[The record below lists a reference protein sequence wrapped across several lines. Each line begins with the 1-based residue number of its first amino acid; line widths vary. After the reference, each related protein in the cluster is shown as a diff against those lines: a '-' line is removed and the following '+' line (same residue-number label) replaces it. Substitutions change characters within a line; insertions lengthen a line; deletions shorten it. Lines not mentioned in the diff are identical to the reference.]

1 MITPAAGPPLTE
13 GRMRFA
19 LLGNHPDGVEMA
31 GALVESGRHQLA
43 TYTAPLDEPLL
54 RRLGGEARR
63 VSDPEE
69 VLADPAV
76 EAVVVAGPLSQ
87 RPAQLR
93 RALQAERHVLC
104 VHPAD
109 DTPEIAYEAAM
120 IQRDT
125 GCVLLPLLPEGL
137 HPGVARL
144 RQFVR
149 RSPKEGEPLPPT
161 GLFKLLE
168 VERVATGEVLDGVGE
183 EGRKP
188 SFPDWDLLRALGG
201 EVLEVSAFAAPEVP
215 EAGEPVLLA
224 GRFEQ
229 GGLFQVTLVPGQ
241 PSARRRL
248 TVVGSAGRAEL
259 LFPLGWQG
267 PAFLEWRDEAGE
279 THEECW
285 ERWGP
290 WPALVE
296 AFEAALRR
304 PGGGTGAPPVDR
316 RGAGPTSWPAG
327 AGGPLSWQDEVRCLE
342 LDDAARRSVGR
353 RRASLLEYPEA
364 TEEAGFKGTMT
375 LAGCG
380 LLWLILL
387 MLVLAHLVPPRWRAV
402 MGWGVVL
409 LLVVFLGSQLLR
421 YLLPGRAGG
430 GGAGRGESA

>member
-1 MITPAAGPPLTE
+1 
-13 GRMRFA
+13 MRFA

-31 GALVESGRHQLA
+31 CALVESGRHHLA
-43 TYTAPLDEPLL
+43 AYTAALDEMIL
-54 RRLGGEARR
+54 RRLGGAARR

-76 EAVVVAGPLSQ
+76 AVVVVAGAPSQ

-109 DTPEIAYEAAM
+109 DSPEIAYEAAM

-137 HPGVARL
+137 HPGLARL
-144 RQFVR
+144 RQFVGR
-149 RSPKEGEPLPPT
+149 PTKDGRPLPPA
-161 GLFKLLE
+161 GAFLLLE
-168 VERVATGEVLDGVGE
+168 VERVAAGEVLDGVGT

-188 SFPDWDLLRALGG
+188 SFPDWEVLRALGG
-201 EVLEVSAFAAPEVP
+201 EVLEVSAFAAEEEPT
-215 EAGEPVLLA
+215 ASGPVLLA
-224 GRFEQ
+224 GRFEE

-241 PSARRRL
+241 PAPWRRL
-248 TVVGSAGRAEL
+248 AVVGSAGRAEL

-267 PAFLEWRDEAGE
+267 PAFLEWRDEGGE
-279 THEECW
+279 TREEYW

-296 AFEAALRR
+296 AFESALRR
-304 PGGGTGAPPVDR
+304 PAVPGPLREAVTAGAPVPRAPV
-316 RGAGPTSWPAG
+316 

-353 RRASLLEYPEA
+353 RRSSLLEYPEA

-380 LLWLILL
+380 LLWLIILL
-387 MLVLAHLVPPRWRAV
+387 VILAHFFPPQWWKPL
-402 MGWGVVL
+402 GWGIGA

-421 YLLPGRAGG
+421 YLIPGRAGG
-430 GGAGRGESA
+430 GGAGRGETR

>member
-1 MITPAAGPPLTE
+1 
-13 GRMRFA
+13 
-19 LLGNHPDGVEMA
+19 MA
-31 GALVESGRHQLA
+31 CALVESGRHRLA
-43 TYTAPLDEPLL
+43 AYTAPLGETAL

-76 EAVVVAGPLSQ
+76 EAVVVAGAPAQ

-109 DTPEIAYEAAM
+109 DSPEIAYEAAM
-120 IQRDT
+120 IQRDA

-137 HPGVARL
+137 HPGIARL

-149 RSPKEGEPLPPT
+149 RSEKGGEPLPPT
-161 GLFKLLE
+161 GLFHLLE
-168 VERVATGEVLDGVGE
+168 VERVATGEVLDGVGA

-201 EVLEVSAFAAPEVP
+201 EVLEVSAFAAGEGP

-248 TVVGSAGRAEL
+248 AVVGSAGRAEL

-267 PAFLEWRDEAGE
+267 PAFLEWRDETGE
-279 THEECW
+279 TREEHW

-290 WPALVE
+290 GPALVE
-296 AFEAALRR
+296 AFEAAMRR
-304 PGGGTGAPPVDR
+304 PARPPVPEVLRQAVTEAPER
-316 RGAGPTSWPAG
+316 REPAG

-364 TEEAGFKGTMT
+364 TEEAGFKGAMT

-380 LLWLILL
+380 LLWAIVLL
-387 MLVLAHLVPPRWRAV
+387 VVLAHFLPSQWWKPL
-402 MGWGVVL
+402 GWGIGA

-421 YLLPGRAGG
+421 YLIPGRAGG
-430 GGAGRGESA
+430 GGAGRGGSR

>member
-1 MITPAAGPPLTE
+1 
-13 GRMRFA
+13 MRFA
-19 LLGNHPDGVEMA
+19 LLGDHPDGVAMA
-31 GALVESGRHQLA
+31 RALVESGRHQLA
-43 TYTAPLDEPLL
+43 ACTAALDEAALRLL
-54 RRLGGEARR
+54 PGARR

-76 EAVVVAGPLSQ
+76 VAVIVAGAPSQ

-109 DTPEIAYEAAM
+109 DSPEIAYEAAM

-149 RSPKEGEPLPPT
+149 RSEKDGEPTPT
-161 GLFKLLE
+161 GLFRLLE
-168 VERVATGEVLDGVGE
+168 VERVAAGEVLDGVGAE
-183 EGRKP
+183 AGKP

-201 EVLEVSAFAAPEVP
+201 EVLEVSAFAAGEEP
-215 EAGEPVLLA
+215 EAGQPVLLA

-241 PSARRRL
+241 PSPRRRL
-248 TVVGSAGRAEL
+248 AVVGSAGRAEL
-259 LFPLGWQG
+259 FFPLGWQG
-267 PAFLEWRDEAGE
+267 PAFLEWHDETGE
-279 THEECW
+279 AREEHW
-285 ERWGP
+285 ERWDA

-304 PGGGTGAPPVDR
+304 PA
-316 RGAGPTSWPAG
+316 AA
-327 AGGPLSWQDEVRCLE
+327 PLSWQDEVRCLE

-353 RRASLLEYPEA
+353 RSASLLEYPEA

-380 LLWLILL
+380 LLWAIILL
-387 MLVLAHLVPPRWRAV
+387 VILAHFLPPAWWKPL
-402 MGWGVVL
+402 GWGIGG

-430 GGAGRGESA
+430 GGAGRGESR

>member
-1 MITPAAGPPLTE
+1 MH
-13 GRMRFA
+13 FA

-31 GALVESGRHQLA
+31 CALVESGRHQLA
-43 TYTAPLDEPLL
+43 ACTAALNEPTL
-54 RRLGGEARR
+54 RRLGGDVRR

-69 VLADPAV
+69 LLADPAV

-109 DTPEIAYEAAM
+109 DGPEVAYEAAM

-125 GCVLLPLLPEGL
+125 GCALLPLLPEGL
-137 HPGVARL
+137 HPGVLRL

-201 EVLEVSAFAAPEVP
+201 EVLEVSAFAASEMP

-229 GGLFQVTLVPGQ
+229 GGLFQVTLLPGQ
-241 PSARRRL
+241 PSPRRRL

-279 THEECW
+279 THEEYW
-285 ERWGP
+285 ENWGP

-296 AFEAALRR
+296 AFEAARR
-304 PGGGTGAPPVDR
+304 Q
-316 RGAGPTSWPAG
+316 PAG
-327 AGGPLSWQDEVRCLE
+327 GGGPLSWQDEVRCLE
-342 LDDAARRSVGR
+342 LDDAARRSVSR

-364 TEEAGFKGTMT
+364 TEEVGFKGTMT

-380 LLWLILL
+380 LLWAIILL
-387 MLVLAHLVPPRWRAV
+387 VILAHFLPPQWWKPL
-402 MGWGVVL
+402 GWGIGVL
-409 LLVVFLGSQLLR
+409 LAIFLGSQLLR

-430 GGAGRGESA
+430 GGAGRGESG